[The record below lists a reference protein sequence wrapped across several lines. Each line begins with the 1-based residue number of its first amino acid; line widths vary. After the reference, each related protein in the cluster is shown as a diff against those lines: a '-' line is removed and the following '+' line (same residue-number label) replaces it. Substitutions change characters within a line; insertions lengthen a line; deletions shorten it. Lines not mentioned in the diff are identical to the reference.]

1 MGKATIDEGQAE
13 VTCSL
18 AASEVHPHDLWG
30 NYVHQGYHTECRNGY
45 CVCLADFFFVCFFLV
60 LLDWFLFY
68 ICLIVIFCILLVF
81 VMYLFDWVLFYVSLN
96 FSVYLIFIW
105 AIFTLKLSN

>member
-45 CVCLADFFFVCFFLV
+45 CVCLVDFFFVCFFSFV
-60 LLDWFLFY
+60 G
-68 ICLIVIFCILLVF
+68 LVF
-81 VMYLFDWVLFYVSLN
+81 VLYLFNCYFLY
-96 FSVYLIFIW
+96 FIGFCDVF
-105 AIFTLKLSN
+105 I